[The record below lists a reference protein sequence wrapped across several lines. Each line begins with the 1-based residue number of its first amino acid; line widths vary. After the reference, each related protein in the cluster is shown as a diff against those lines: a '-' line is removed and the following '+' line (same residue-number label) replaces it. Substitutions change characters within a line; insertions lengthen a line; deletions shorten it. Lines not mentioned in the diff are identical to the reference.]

1 MFSVQGPLKFVQR
14 AVASIVLVAAIL
26 SAGGSVPVVAP
37 NADDFTNG
45 APSGLLAAD
54 DFTNGLPSD
63 PDADD
68 FTNGL
73 PPVQLAADDFT
84 NGFQV

>member
-14 AVASIVLVAAIL
+14 TVASIVLVAAIL
-26 SAGGSVPVVAP
+26 SAGGSVPVVSR

-45 APSGLLAAD
+45 VPSGLLA
-54 DFTNGLPSD
+54 
-63 PDADD
+63 
-68 FTNGL
+68 
-73 PPVQLAADDFT
+73 VDDFT

>member
-1 MFSVQGPLKFVQR
+1 MFSVQGSLTFVQR
-14 AVASIVLVAAIL
+14 AAASIVLVAAIL
-26 SAGGSVPVVAP
+26 TAGGSVPVVSP

-45 APSGLLAAD
+45 VRPVQLAVD
-54 DFTNGLPSD
+54 DFTNGVPSD

-68 FTNGL
+68 FTNGVR
-73 PPVQLAADDFT
+73 PAQLAADDFT